1 MTVPAATVTPISSML
16 LVVVASFFGSF
27 GAVFLKAGANHL
39 TRSVQGLILNWR
51 LTAGVLLYLTSSVFF
66 VMGQKQGE
74 LSILYP
80 LVSLSYI
87 WTLLWARIVF
97 GEPLTRSKF
106 GGLALI
112 LAGIVFLNLGR

>member
-1 MTVPAATVTPISSML
+1 ML

-27 GAVFLKAGANHL
+27 GAVFLKAGANNL
-39 TRSVQGLILNWR
+39 SRSIQGLLLNWR
-51 LTAGVLLYLTSSVFF
+51 LCLGVLFYLTSSVFF

-80 LVSLSYI
+80 LVSLGYI
-87 WTLLWARIVF
+87 WTLLWARVF
-97 GEPLTRSKF
+97 FHEPLTKAKF

-112 LAGIVFLNLGR
+112 LAGIVCLNLGR